1 METTVSYATK
11 LEKKLITEF
20 KDLFYEKL
28 GYYPIVLA
36 TSRTQGDTYIPV
48 MSLEAL
54 KKMFD
59 SFLPERFGSKI
70 PLESRLRKREIVELR
85 SVFCH
90 MARSM
95 RYNLE
100 AIGDFLGNRDHTTI
114 SHNINTFNNLIET
127 NEPFRTK
134 YFTILNYIRKQYES
148 PAMDHINQVQH
159 QPEPSLL
166 P

>member
-1 METTVSYATK
+1 
-11 LEKKLITEF
+11 
-20 KDLFYEKL
+20 
-28 GYYPIVLA
+28 
-36 TSRTQGDTYIPV
+36 
-48 MSLEAL
+48 
-54 KKMFD
+54 
-59 SFLPERFGSKI
+59 
-70 PLESRLRKREIVELR
+70 
-85 SVFCH
+85 

-114 SHNINTFNNLIET
+114 IHNINTFNNLIET

-148 PAMDHINQVQH
+148 PAMDHTNQVQH